1 MLHLIVTWPQKHIS
15 NLVHSAN
22 SELCCIIFIHYPSS
36 SVHRWHKNPCF
47 CLCKNA
53 LTGAVKHAGFYF
65 FMWKCLCAI
74 LLYITFHLFIQS
86 PFRLSQ
92 YLLNNKITLLT
103 LSWEFPNLIRS
114 LILLLSTGCLSI
126 NEYSTNMLLYATAA
140 STWLNSRQFT
150 NQPTSLLLI
159 LPFSIFPLCACTHL
173 IRDLFLM
180 LHCLSGTVSHA
191 RLDYQTHNF
200 RLSCWLSLSLNVCVC
215 VCVCMWAFL
224 QKFVMTMFCYLLNMG
239 YVLKFGEIAHKRVR
253 YYY

>member
-1 MLHLIVTWPQKHIS
+1 MSDHKELWCYTWLSLDHKNTPQIWYTQPIL
-15 NLVHSAN
+15 NSAA
-22 SELCCIIFIHYPSS
+22 LSS
-36 SVHRWHKNPCF
+36 SSIHHLLSTDGTKILVSAFVKMPW
-47 CLCKNA
+47 LA
-53 LTGAVKHAGFYF
+53 LWNMQVFLNLF

-126 NEYSTNMLLYATAA
+126 YKYSTNMLLYATAA

-159 LPFSIFPLCACTHL
+159 LPFSIFPLYACTHL

-180 LHCLSGTVSHA
+180 LHCLSRTVSHA
-191 RLDYQTHNF
+191 RLEYQTHSF
-200 RLSCWLSLSLNVCVC
+200 RLSCWLSLSLNVCVHVGMLAE
-215 VCVCMWAFL
+215 VC
-224 QKFVMTMFCYLLNMG
+224 YDH
-239 YVLKFGEIAHKRVR
+239 VLFFAENGLCAEVWRNST
-253 YYY
+253 

>member
-1 MLHLIVTWPQKHIS
+1 
-15 NLVHSAN
+15 
-22 SELCCIIFIHYPSS
+22 
-36 SVHRWHKNPCF
+36 
-47 CLCKNA
+47 
-53 LTGAVKHAGFYF
+53 
-65 FMWKCLCAI
+65 MWKCLCAI

-92 YLLNNKITLLT
+92 YHLNNKITLLT
-103 LSWEFPNLIRS
+103 LSWEFPNLTRS

-126 NEYSTNMLLYATAA
+126 YEYSTNMLLYATAA
-140 STWLNSRQFT
+140 STWLNCRQFT

-200 RLSCWLSLSLNVCVC
+200 RLSCWLSLSMCVC
-215 VCVCMWAFL
+215 ACGCACRSLLWLCFVLCLKWAICWSL
-224 QKFVMTMFCYLLNMG
+224 EK
-239 YVLKFGEIAHKRVR
+239 
-253 YYY
+253 